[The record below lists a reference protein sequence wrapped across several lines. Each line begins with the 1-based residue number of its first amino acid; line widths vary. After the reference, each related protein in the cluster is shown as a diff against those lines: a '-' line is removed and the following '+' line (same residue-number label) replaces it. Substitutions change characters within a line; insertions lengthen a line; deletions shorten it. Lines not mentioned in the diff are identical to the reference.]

1 MLWDIAHT
9 NVPDKLTM
17 YHTVL
22 FLTLPRDQIDTSVG
36 DLTGEDVHH
45 TIQCKSNNISMH
57 AVQLIKQI
65 HKYVAPHIKL
75 YHL

>member
-17 YHTVL
+17 YHIAL

-36 DLTGEDVHH
+36 NLTGEDAHH
-45 TIQCKSNNISMH
+45 ITQCKSNNIS
-57 AVQLIKQI
+57 AISK
-65 HKYVAPHIKL
+65 ANS
-75 YHL
+75 